1 MKNIFLLISICY
13 AFSPS
18 VLGMQW
24 EVTDSDIDKVTTN
37 FISTWIPSS
46 TKRSWSDVD
55 IDAWC
60 HGNLS

>member
-1 MKNIFLLISICY
+1 MYYVC
-13 AFSPS
+13 SPC

-24 EVTDSDIDKVTTN
+24 EVTDTDIDKMTTN

-46 TKRSWSDVD
+46 SKRPWSRVD